1 MFAGDR
7 IKFGCKAEKSLYCG
21 GLFGSVSWSASE
33 QSACNDVYHSHHHNF
48 CNIFNIFMFSTMF
61 NYCILCLATRAL
73 SVTMCVN
80 LSAYVL
86 SVFQF
91 VSLSVVVVVVVVTQL
106 VVWLLLGLVV
116 WVVQV
121 SGVADVKYYAPW
133 AILTTEII
141 CN

>member
-1 MFAGDR
+1 
-7 IKFGCKAEKSLYCG
+7 
-21 GLFGSVSWSASE
+21 
-33 QSACNDVYHSHHHNF
+33 
-48 CNIFNIFMFSTMF
+48 
-61 NYCILCLATRAL
+61 
-73 SVTMCVN
+73 MCVN